1 MSPKSHQKYIA
12 VIIVLLLINLYL
24 TASHR
29 SKIDALKQETNNR
42 YNRLSQDIT
51 LVHSTINALSR
62 KMETSAQEAASLFTD
77 YSITLAPA
85 GSEII
90 ANITAIPKVL
100 TTNSKVVVSLA
111 TDQET
116 YEVVLDE
123 QGNATLSIPITQKV
137 TPTLK
142 ILSPDR
148 VQTEVKA
155 TLLTSELF
163 DIPLETRWSDEP
175 NENGTLALTAT
186 VINREDNAILSAD
199 IIEKAYFIRGGLS
212 ATTDSSPVD
221 PTEVLKEKEDLMRKA
236 NTTSDNAKSDLLTSL
251 QETGTNIPTS
261 MTFNNDSKEIVFKAQ
276 TPIEITN
283 SESAS
288 YYFIF
293 VVDTK
298 DGMTYM
304 SSFMNAPTFDIS
316 PNGSGASSG
325 SDTLSPVFKK

>member
-12 VIIVLLLINLYL
+12 VIVVLLLINLYL
-24 TASHR
+24 TASYR
-29 SKIDALKQETNNR
+29 SQIDALKQETNNQ

-51 LVHSTINALSR
+51 LVYNSVNALTR
-62 KMETSAQEAASLFTD
+62 EMETSAEEAASLFTD
-77 YSITLAPA
+77 YNMTLAPA

-90 ANITAIPKVL
+90 ANITAIPKAL
-100 TTNSKVVVSLA
+100 ATNSKVIVSLA

-116 YEVVLDE
+116 FEAELDE

-155 TLLTSELF
+155 PLLTSELF
-163 DIPLETRWSDEP
+163 DIPLETRWLDEP
-175 NENGTLALTAT
+175 NENGTLALSAT
-186 VINREDNAILSAD
+186 IINRKDKAILSAD
-199 IIEKAYFIRGGLS
+199 TIETGYFIRVPLS
-212 ATTDSSPVD
+212 STSDSSSID
-221 PTEVLKEKEDLMRKA
+221 PTEELKNKEELMRKT
-236 NTTSDNAKSDLLTSL
+236 NNKDDNAKSDLLKTL
-251 QETGTNIPTS
+251 QETGTIIPTTMMS
-261 MTFNNDSKEIVFKAQ
+261 NNDGKEVVFKAQ
-276 TPIEITN
+276 APVEITG

-304 SSFMNAPTFDIS
+304 SSLMNAPTYEIS
-316 PNGSGASSG
+316 PNSSGASSG
-325 SDTLSPVFKK
+325 SDILSPIFTK